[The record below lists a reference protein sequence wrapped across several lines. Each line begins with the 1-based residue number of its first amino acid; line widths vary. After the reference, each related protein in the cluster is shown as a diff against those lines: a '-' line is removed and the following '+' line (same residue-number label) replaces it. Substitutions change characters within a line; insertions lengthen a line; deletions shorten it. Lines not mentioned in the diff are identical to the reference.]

1 MSEVESQA
9 VETAEIVEAVE
20 VVEEATEAPSAED
33 SSEQVESQEAE
44 EKTVK
49 RNSFQERIS
58 QKTREA
64 KEAQARA
71 AELQERLAQ
80 YEQQTPQSQPRPKLE
95 DFDYDESQFNE
106 ALDNWTQSS
115 LSNSVRQAR
124 LEEQQH
130 EARLAQQR
138 TMALAQETFVERAN
152 DFELDH
158 PDFREVVAKVPQSQ
172 VLTSAVLVS
181 EDGPALAYHL
191 GKNPDLAQS
200 LSSMNPYMAMLEIGK
215 ISAKLSAPAPAQT
228 TNAPAPS
235 KPVGSSASI
244 TKDPDKMSPDE
255 YRKWRGYK

>member
-1 MSEVESQA
+1 MSEVEA
-9 VETAEIVEAVE
+9 TAETAEIVETVE
-20 VVEEATEAPSAED
+20 VVEEATEATSAED

-80 YEQQTPQSQPRPKLE
+80 YEQQTPESQPRPKLE
-95 DFDYDESQFNE
+95 DFDYDESRFNE
-106 ALDNWTQSS
+106 ALDTWQQSS
-115 LSNSVRQAR
+115 LSNSVRRAR
-124 LEEQQH
+124 LEEQQY
-130 EARLAQQR
+130 EAQAAQQR

-158 PDFREVVAKVPQSQ
+158 PDFKSVVANVPNSQ
-172 VLTSAVLVS
+172 VLTSAVLAS
-181 EDGPALAYHL
+181 EEGPALAYHF
-191 GKNPDLAQS
+191 GKNPELAQQ
-200 LSSMNPYMAMLEIGK
+200 LSTMNPYMAMLEIGK
-215 ISAKLSAPAPAQT
+215 ISAKLSSPAPTKT

-235 KPVGSSASI
+235 KPVGSQAAVS
-244 TKDPDKMSPDE
+244 KDPDKMSPDE
-255 YRKWRGYK
+255 YRRYRGYK